1 MRPQPLAGQEI
12 AGPLT
17 VVSHADG
24 NVDCS
29 AVKPDGERIGDVA
42 TETDFVNIAIK
53 KYGDPALAVSI
64 EAERPAA
71 GLRAHFGRLG
81 TIAIGLKV

>member
-1 MRPQPLAGQEI
+1 MRPQPLSGQEI
-12 AGPLT
+12 ADPFA

-29 AVKPDGERIGDVA
+29 AVKPGGERIGDVA
-42 TETDFVNIAIK
+42 TETDFVNTAVK
-53 KYGDPALAVSI
+53 EHGDPAPAVSI
-64 EAERPAA
+64 ETERPAA
-71 GLRAHFGRLG
+71 GLHAHFGRLG